1 MTVRVGGREGVPIT
15 KTIKNPSP
23 KSQHYNKNSGGCDR
37 ASRLHTLLSGLFVR
51 TLEILRVLALM
62 LVMFVLHE
70 KSSSKAV
77 ASCCEGLGC

>member
-1 MTVRVGGREGVPIT
+1 MTVRVGGREGVPIP
-15 KTIKNPSP
+15 KTTKNPNP

-37 ASRLHTLLSGLFVR
+37 TGRLHTLLSGLLVC

-62 LVMFVLHE
+62 LVLHE